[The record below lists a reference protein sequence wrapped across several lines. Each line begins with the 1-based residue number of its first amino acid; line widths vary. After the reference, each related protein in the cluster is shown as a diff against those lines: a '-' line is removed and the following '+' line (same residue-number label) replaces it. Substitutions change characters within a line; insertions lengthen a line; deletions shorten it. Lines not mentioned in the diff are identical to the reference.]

1 MLTID
6 RLSLQLPPGFD
17 NRAAGLVELIGA
29 RLASLE
35 WSGEASIDHLR
46 VDHTLGAASMSDDA
60 IAADIA
66 AAVARQVRG
75 GP

>member
-6 RLSLQLPPGFD
+6 RLSLQLPPGFE
-17 NRAAGLVELIGA
+17 NRAAGLAELIGA
-29 RLASLE
+29 RLASLD
-35 WSGEASIDHLR
+35 WTREASVDHLR
-46 VDHTLGAASMSDDA
+46 VNHTLGAASMSDDA
-60 IAADIA
+60 IAADVA